1 MIIDIQDMVIDPFLF
16 KHFSIF
22 SQMCPFIYQ
31 ALSSFNFFFLFP
43 HIDIQKL
50 NEELTLQKEELQRLI
65 AKQDIEIEQMTQEIT
80 ELKSELDRLQKVLVD
95 EQQSRNQQFEREKH
109 NTDR

>member
-1 MIIDIQDMVIDPFLF
+1 MTLFSSNTIPFLAKCDPFILGAIVVINF
-16 KHFSIF
+16 
-22 SQMCPFIYQ
+22 
-31 ALSSFNFFFLFP
+31 LFFFP
-43 HIDIQKL
+43 YIDIQKL

>member
-1 MIIDIQDMVIDPFLF
+1 MTLFCSNTSPFLA
-16 KHFSIF
+16 KCAHLYIRR
-22 SQMCPFIYQ
+22 
-31 ALSSFNFFFLFP
+31 LVVLNFFFFFP

-65 AKQDIEIEQMTQEIT
+65 AKQDIEIEHMTQEIT